1 VNSPTTTLTTVRPE
15 SPTATGLHLL
25 RVSGSRTHDDL
36 ADAIGP
42 ETVDALLADGLAT
55 VAGSR
60 VLLTPEGRDA
70 HQRAIAHE
78 LNENGCRAAIEDG
91 YSRFLPLNAEVL
103 QLCTD
108 WQIRG
113 GAGGAPIPND
123 HRDAAYDAEIVNRL
137 SRVLDQVRPVLDEL
151 ATELP
156 RYAAYR
162 DDLAHAVGRVMAG
175 NTDFL
180 TNPRV
185 RCFHT
190 VWFELHEDL
199 LATLGLD
206 RSDEDG

>member
-1 VNSPTTTLTTVRPE
+1 MTTTTNTIPLE
-15 SPTATGLHLL
+15 STSSVTALHLL
-25 RVSGSRTHDDL
+25 RVGGGQTHDDL
-36 ADAIGP
+36 ADAAGP
-42 ETVDALLADGLAT
+42 ETVDALLAGGLART
-55 VAGSR
+55 TGSR

-70 HQRAIAHE
+70 HQRAVIHE
-78 LNENGCRAAIEDG
+78 VNESGCRATLEDG
-91 YSRFLPLNAEVL
+91 YSRFLPLNHEVL

-108 WQIRG
+108 WQIRA

-123 HRDAAYDAEIVNRL
+123 HRDTAYDADVVDRL
-137 SRVLDQVRPVLDEL
+137 SWVLDQARPLLDGL
-151 ATELP
+151 ATALS
-156 RYAAYR
+156 RYAGYR

-199 LATLGLD
+199 LATLGIN
-206 RSDEDG
+206 RADEAC